1 VISAANGEV
10 FHIVRA
16 LAHASE
22 MSMLIVT
29 HEIAFVA
36 DIADRVLRFDQ
47 GKIVEEGAAA
57 RVLKAPQNPRTRQF
71 LRAVL
76 ER

>member
-1 VISAANGEV
+1 
-10 FHIVRA
+10 
-16 LAHASE
+16 

-29 HEIAFVA
+29 HEIGFAA
-36 DIADRVLRFDQ
+36 EIADRVLMFDS
-47 GKIVEEGAAA
+47 GKVIEEGPPAQ
-57 RVLKAPQNPRTRQF
+57 VLKNPTHVRTRQF

>member
-1 VISAANGEV
+1 
-10 FHIVRA
+10 
-16 LAHASE
+16 

-29 HEIAFVA
+29 HEMAFAA
-36 DIADRVLRFDQ
+36 DIADRVLMFDR
-47 GKIVEEGAAA
+47 GRIVEEGAPAQ
-57 RVLKAPQNPRTRQF
+57 VLKAPQNPRTRQF

>member
-1 VISAANGEV
+1 
-10 FHIVRA
+10 VRE
-16 LAHASE
+16 LAHASD

-29 HEIAFVA
+29 HEMAFAA
-36 DIADRVLRFDQ
+36 DIADRVLMFDQ
-47 GKIVEEGAAA
+47 GKIVEEGPPAQ
-57 RVLKAPQNPRTRQF
+57 VLKAPQSARTRQF